1 MIPVI
6 GAAIVNEVKWLKRQ
20 LDSVDFPVENYIII
34 DNSGGVLNEELNNLI
49 SNTTNEF
56 IKNLKVYHMPYN
68 IGCGAAWN
76 MIINSFMKSKYWVL
90 ASHDCSFGTGFLKE
104 MHDKAQDNEVGMIH
118 GNGGEFG
125 LGSYDLFLIKSC
137 VVQSHGYFDENLYP
151 AYGEDVDYI
160 MRLHNKPIKKAI
172 DLKSIYYHGD
182 AEINGPNG
190 ADNDY
195 EETGMKTKKHS
206 QELHDKLTYINE
218 LNYEYLFK
226 KWGPHWRTVC
236 PYEYPFNI
244 EGLDIRASI
253 VDLEFCKG
261 KHLGF

>member
-6 GAAIVNEVKWLKRQ
+6 GTAIVNEVKWLKRQ

-34 DNSGGVLNEELNNLI
+34 DNSGDVLNEELNNLI

-76 MIINSFMKSKYWVL
+76 MIINSFMKSQYWIIV
-90 ASHDCSFGTGFLKE
+90 SHDCSFGGGILEE
-104 MHDKAQDNEVGMIH
+104 MYDKAQDNEVGMVH

-125 LGSYDLFLIKSC
+125 FGSFDLFLIKSW

-151 AYGEDVDYI
+151 AYGEDSDYI
-160 MRLHNKPIKKAI
+160 MRLVNKPIKKVV
-172 DLKSIYYHGD
+172 DLKSIYYHG
-182 AEINGPNG
+182 EGEMRNGT
-190 ADNDY
+190 DNDY
-195 EETGMKTKKHS
+195 MKTGMNTKKHS
-206 QELHDKLTYINE
+206 QELYNKLTYINE

-226 KWGPHWRTVC
+226 KWGPNWREMG
-236 PYEYPFNI
+236 PYEHPFNI
-244 EGLDIRASI
+244 KGLDIRASI

>member
-6 GAAIVNEVKWLKRQ
+6 GTAIVNEVKWLKRQ
-20 LDSVDFPVENYIII
+20 LDSVDFPVENYIIV
-34 DNSGGVLNEELNNLI
+34 DNSAGDLNEELNDLI

-90 ASHDCSFGTGFLKE
+90 ASHDCSFGVGFLKE
-104 MHDKAQDNEVGMIH
+104 MYDKALDNEIGMVH

-125 LGSYDLFLIKSC
+125 LGAYDLFLIKSC

-160 MRLHNKPIKKAI
+160 MRLQNKPIKKSV

-182 AEINGPNG
+182 SEINGPKG
-190 ADNDY
+190 GDVDY
-195 EETGMKTKKHS
+195 VETGMNTKKHS
-206 QELHDKLTYINE
+206 QELYDKLTYINE
-218 LNYEYLFK
+218 VNYEYLFK
-226 KWGPHWRTVC
+226 KWGPDWRTVS
-236 PYEYPFNI
+236 PYKYPFNI